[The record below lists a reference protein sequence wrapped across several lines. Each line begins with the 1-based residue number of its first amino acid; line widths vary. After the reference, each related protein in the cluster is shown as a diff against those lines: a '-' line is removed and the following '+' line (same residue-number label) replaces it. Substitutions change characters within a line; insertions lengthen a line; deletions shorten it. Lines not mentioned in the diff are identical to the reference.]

1 MTSPYDT
8 TPTSPTAEPESDYMR
23 KMEALHAE
31 DVERILRLV
40 RDYLGFVRADEDDR
54 TTALRHVVE
63 DALDALRPPTPIPTG
78 AVPSATLHDDAEG
91 HAR

>member
-8 TPTSPTAEPESDYMR
+8 ARIAPTAEPESDYMR
-23 KMEALHAE
+23 KMLALHAE

-54 TTALRHVVE
+54 TTTLRHAVE
-63 DALDALRPPTPIPTG
+63 DALDALRPPTPIP
-78 AVPSATLHDDAEG
+78 SSSTLHDDTEG